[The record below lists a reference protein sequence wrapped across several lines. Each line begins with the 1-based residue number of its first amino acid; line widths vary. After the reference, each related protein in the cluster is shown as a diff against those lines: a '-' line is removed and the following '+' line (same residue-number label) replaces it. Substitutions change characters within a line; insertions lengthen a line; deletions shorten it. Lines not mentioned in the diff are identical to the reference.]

1 MTIDVKSILD
11 NTDIVEVIGRFV
23 RLEKKGASYVGL
35 CPFHDDNR
43 PSMHVHPAKQI
54 FKCFVCEEGGDVIQ
68 FLTSRGMSFREACN
82 YLKDGTFIETQS
94 KFHEQNKP
102 TWKQIVPD
110 RHPVSFQHYRLGEPN
125 QRWEYHNEDGVVIG
139 YICRFDTE
147 DGKEIMPY
155 TYCTD
160 GTRREWRWQG
170 FSSPRSL
177 YRLNLIHQYP
187 DAKIVVVEGE
197 KTADAVQQHYNPK
210 NLIATTWIGGTSA
223 VAYTDFSPINGRD
236 IVLWPDHDTEAK
248 YASGEKKGEFKSW
261 EHQPGNQAMLK
272 VMSTVMA
279 NIKWLYVPDEY
290 PHKWDA
296 ADKEWS
302 KGEITEFI
310 REHIGEPPS
319 LETVEPIT
327 KPEPKFIGKSLITF
341 NEGIDLWVKSIRP
354 EDNKLSLGFP
364 SFNKEMR
371 GRLRGKMCVVLGYG
385 GSKKSLY
392 SQWVSW
398 VNIMEGQRGI
408 YSSMEMG
415 LAELMARYIDMA
427 VEQQGYS
434 PTYQL
439 EYNERMT
446 HGVAGQVLRERV
458 SQSFADRMF
467 MTDSASMTT
476 ERYQEMIDEVAL
488 YHGRTD
494 ILVVD
499 GLSMMGGEGTETEVY
514 SRNSKELKELAKQN
528 NMFVMLIAHLSKGA
542 NKDARD
548 VARLVRSSEKI
559 IDNCDFYITMSMQP
573 SPQGEGMYYQDRG
586 NARLSNKRGTG
597 NVIDIEYKMEQYQ
610 ARFVEDGAF

>member
-23 RLEKKGASYVGL
+23 RLEKKGSSYVGL
-35 CPFHDDNR
+35 CPFHDDNS

-82 YLKDGTFIETQS
+82 YLKDGTFVDTVP
-94 KFHEQNKP
+94 KYHEQNKP

-110 RHPVSFQHYRLGEPN
+110 RSPVSFQHYRLGEPN

-147 DGKEIMPY
+147 EGKEIMPY

-170 FSSPRSL
+170 FNSPRNL
-177 YRLNLIHQYP
+177 YRLNLINANP
-187 DAKIVVVEGE
+187 DAKIIVVEGE
-197 KTADAVQQHYNPK
+197 KTADAVQAHYNPK
-210 NLIATTWIGGTSA
+210 HLIATTWIGGTSA
-223 VAYTDFSPINGRD
+223 VGYTDFSPINGREV
-236 IVLWPDHDTEAK
+236 VLWPDHDTESK
-248 YASGEKKGEFKSW
+248 YATGDKAGQVKAW

-272 VMSTVMA
+272 VLSILVA
-279 NIKWLYVPDEY
+279 EVKWLYVPDEY

-296 ADKEWS
+296 ADKTWE
-302 KGEITEFI
+302 KGEMTEFI
-310 REHIGEPPS
+310 RANIKEPPS
-319 LETVEPIT
+319 AEQVEPMA
-327 KPEPKFIGKSLITF
+327 KPEPKYLGKSLITF
-341 NEGIDLWVKSIRP
+341 NDGIDLWVNSIRP
-354 EDNKLSLGFP
+354 EENKLTLGFP
-364 SFNKEMR
+364 TFDKEMK
-371 GRLRGKMCVVLGYG
+371 GRLRGKLAVVLGYG

-398 VNIMEGQRGI
+398 LNIMQGQRGI

-439 EYNERMT
+439 EYNERAREGT
-446 HGVAGQVLRERV
+446 ASKALREYV
-458 SQSFADRMF
+458 SQHFADRMF
-467 MTDSASMTT
+467 MTDSAAMTT

-499 GLSMMGGEGTETEVY
+499 GLSMMGGEGSETEVY

-548 VARLVRSSEKI
+548 VSRLVRSSEKI
-559 IDNCDFYITMSMQP
+559 IDNCDFYISMSMQP
-573 SPQGEGMYYQDRG
+573 GVGEGIYLQDRG

-597 NVIDIEYKMEQYQ
+597 NVIDLAYKMEQYQ
-610 ARFVEDGAF
+610 ARFSEDDEVF